1 MNKRGEMNKSLAYGM
16 PAAMIV
22 AAGLLLVLLW
32 SVHPARADTTFTVSS
47 SADTGGS
54 TCGSG
59 CTLRQAITAAN
70 AAPGEDTIVF
80 DLGQSQT
87 ITLRSGRLVAADSDG
102 LIIDGKN
109 TNITVS
115 GGGQDSIFAVDRGAD
130 LTLQNL
136 IVSDGNASNDVGAG
150 ALNLGAR

>member
-1 MNKRGEMNKSLAYGM
+1 MKKSMAYGA

-47 SADTGGS
+47 SADAGGS

-87 ITLRSGRLVAADSDG
+87 ITLRSGRLVATDSSG
-102 LIIDGKN
+102 LIIDGEN
-109 TNITVS
+109 ANITVS
-115 GGGQDSIFAVDRGAD
+115 GADQTTVFTVIDGGK
-130 LTLQNL
+130 LTCKT
-136 IVSDGNASNDVGAG
+136 
-150 ALNLGAR
+150 